1 MSANVSGYR
10 GFHRFLV
17 FLSLTEPPFEENG
30 KKYEKCVSCGLL
42 LMFTT
47 TGINPKCYI
56 FQNSLNSKEGMG
68 VASVSIAY
76 SCIILSSRF
85 LTPSL
90 IRSLGCKWTIVASV
104 IICLGGSPRWSAAS
118 TYLTTTV
125 NHYFGIFFLLYQLS
139 SVWGNLMSSLMFGI
153 DIRYLNILT
162 TCAVFINQKY
172 LRYILLVLILW
183 QLFWWLPSWININ
196 SKHKLDYKGNKAPLC
211 TVFLDT
217 FKQLRDKRQVLLL
230 LLTSYIDLY
239 ATCALGIRF
248 VGYVMICFGATASLF
263 SLLFGKLSQYIGREA
278 LFHLVRGDNLPV
290 LFVFP
295 ALWGNADAVWQT
307 QIKAFYGVL
316 FYDQKEVAFAN
327 YRLWESVGFVV
338 LYALR
343 NVISGNQAL
352 HPVWSSTCGSCT
364 P

>member
-1 MSANVSGYR
+1 MGRNMKNV
-10 GFHRFLV
+10 
-17 FLSLTEPPFEENG
+17 
-30 KKYEKCVSCGLL
+30 CVSCGLL
-42 LMFTT
+42 L
-47 TGINPKCYI
+47 I
-56 FQNSLNSKEGMG
+56 LNSEGMG

-90 IRSLGCKWTIVASV
+90 IRSLGCKWTIVAGEPDLSV
-104 IICLGGSPRWSAAS
+104 IICLGGSPLWSAAS

-139 SVWGNLMSSLMFGI
+139 SVWGNLMSSLIFGQ
-153 DIRYLNILT
+153 DTILGSSS
-162 TCAVFINQKY
+162 AVIVNSTRPDDKSVNTMSGCSEISTVY
-172 LRYILLVLILW
+172 SAGVNPLAVILVAAFLD
-183 QLFWWLPSWININ
+183 NIN
-196 SKHKLDYKGNKAPLC
+196 SKHKLDSKGNKAPLC
-211 TVFLDT
+211 TVGFLTGDY
-217 FKQLRDKRQVLLL
+217 
-230 LLTSYIDLY
+230 TSV
-239 ATCALGIRF
+239 T
-248 VGYVMICFGATASLF
+248 SLF
-263 SLLFGKLSQYIGREA
+263 SILFVKLSQYIGREA

-307 QIKAFYGVL
+307 QIKAFYGVI

-327 YRLWESVGFVV
+327 YRLWESVGFV
-338 LYALR
+338 
-343 NVISGNQAL
+343 AL